1 MGIIEDALREEKD
14 RNQQV
19 SDLYQR
25 EIESLPRGSLA
36 IKEVGSK
43 RYCYL
48 RYRDGKKVRLQYAGK
63 AELVESGLRKQIARR
78 RELEALLKDFKHDM
92 KLIQKVLKDS

>member
-1 MGIIEDALREEKD
+1 MGIIEDALREEKS

-25 EIESLPRGSLA
+25 EIDSLPRGSLT
-36 IKEVGSK
+36 IKQVGSR

-48 RYRDGKKVRLQYAGK
+48 RFREGKKVRLQYVGK
-63 AELVESGLRKQIARR
+63 AEEVETDLRAQIDRR
-78 RELEALLKDFKHDM
+78 RELESLLKDLKSDM
-92 KLIQKVLKDS
+92 SIIRKVIRD